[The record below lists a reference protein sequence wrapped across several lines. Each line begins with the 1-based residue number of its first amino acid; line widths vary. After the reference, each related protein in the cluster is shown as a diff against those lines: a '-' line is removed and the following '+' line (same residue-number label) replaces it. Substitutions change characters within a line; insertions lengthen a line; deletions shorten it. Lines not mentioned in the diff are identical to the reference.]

1 MNVIENWFLVV
12 GLLNFILFIFSLFF
26 FMPKKIFKTKPS
38 EYCRILSS
46 HFKYIIIII
55 GVVIFHL
62 VEVNILDSYVTN
74 LVGIDFANN
83 IQMIEGGV
91 VYWFSQNWTLSLVY
105 FFVLM
110 YIVVY
115 PFTLWF
121 STLYFLLTDNKK
133 AMKSL
138 AYGLLLIYSIALP
151 FYLFFPVTNV
161 YTFYGIESAL
171 EIVVPNVEQ
180 FLYSTTTYNN
190 CFPSLHVA
198 MTLLIAKSV
207 SFTKNK
213 KFTYFAYF
221 CAISVILSVIYL
233 AIHWITDVICGVA
246 LAFSVIYLQKRFIKG
261 E

>member
-1 MNVIENWFLVV
+1 MNVIENWFLIV

-105 FFVLM
+105 FFVLQG
-110 YIVVY
+110 
-115 PFTLWF
+115 
-121 STLYFLLTDNKK
+121 SR
-133 AMKSL
+133 
-138 AYGLLLIYSIALP
+138 
-151 FYLFFPVTNV
+151 
-161 YTFYGIESAL
+161 
-171 EIVVPNVEQ
+171 
-180 FLYSTTTYNN
+180 
-190 CFPSLHVA
+190 
-198 MTLLIAKSV
+198 SV
-207 SFTKNK
+207 CE
-213 KFTYFAYF
+213 AQQME
-221 CAISVILSVIYL
+221 
-233 AIHWITDVICGVA
+233 WDGP
-246 LAFSVIYLQKRFIKG
+246 
-261 E
+261 